1 MEIQTNLEVLCE
13 EKNFTFIE
21 MNMEMERKEIKK
33 LFENL
38 KNKPEKNTFILIKN
52 MLGAS
57 KTLDDTYI
65 GSVHESFP
73 AKKDYNSEVQ
83 GLPGRICGWT
93 KRRGKDGPRIYCD
106 GFILEKYI
114 DLYKSNFSYSGED
127 FMWRDSRLKVNLS
140 GDLRSKT
147 SFITLE

>member
-1 MEIQTNLEVLCE
+1 MMYHFIRSVACGTGGSQTYMEIQTNLEVLCE

-21 MNMEMERKEIKK
+21 MNMEMERKEIRK

-65 GSVHESFP
+65 GSVQDFSH
-73 AKKDYNSEVQ
+73 
-83 GLPGRICGWT
+83 R
-93 KRRGKDGPRIYCD
+93 KR
-106 GFILEKYI
+106 L
-114 DLYKSNFSYSGED
+114 
-127 FMWRDSRLKVNLS
+127 
-140 GDLRSKT
+140 
-147 SFITLE
+147 